1 MSDAAIVMVRVR
13 LLAAIFLLVLPF
25 PLFGQSRTEDFD
37 RVFLRALEMQKAG
50 DLIGAIDAYK
60 IALSIDGTRVDAL
73 SNLGAAYVH
82 LGQFD
87 DAIAQYDAALKI
99 DPSNA
104 TVRLNL
110 ALAYYKSGRP
120 NEAIQPLKIV
130 VATNPDAQNA
140 YLILAD
146 CYLQTGQYPDAV
158 TLLQPREAMFQDD
171 LAFAYVLGTAL
182 VRTGDE
188 RQGQLYIDRIF
199 KKGDSAEGHLLMGI
213 AHLNRFDYPSAKTEL
228 ERALKLNPNLPTA
241 NSAYGRALLGLGDQ
255 AEGERAFRRELSVNV
270 NDFESN
276 LMLGSMRK
284 SAQDFDAALTYLNRA
299 IAIHPNDLMARK
311 LVASLKLQT
320 GAVEEAVAMFEQIVA
335 ETPDA
340 VDAHVQ
346 LATAYNRLKRK
357 DDADRE
363 RAIVDRLNQQ
373 IQEQQSKGDP
383 AANAPAPTQATPP
396 EGPHR

>member
-1 MSDAAIVMVRVR
+1 MVRVR
-13 LLAAIFLLVLPF
+13 FLAALWLLVLPF

-37 RVFLRALEMQKAG
+37 RVFVRALEMQKAG

-60 IALSIDGTRVDAL
+60 TALSIDATRVDAL

-87 DAIAQYDAALKI
+87 DAIAQYDAALNI
-99 DPSNA
+99 EPSNA

-120 NEAIQPLKIV
+120 NEAIRPLKIV
-130 VATNPDAQNA
+130 VATNPDAKNA

-188 RQGQLYIDRIF
+188 HQGQLYIDRIF
-199 KKGDSAEGHLLMGI
+199 KNGDSAEGHLLMGI
-213 AHLNRFDYPSAKTEL
+213 AHLNQFDYPAAKTEL
-228 ERALKLNPNLPTA
+228 ERALRLNPSLPTA

-255 AEGERAFRRELSVNV
+255 AEAERAFRKELSVNI

-284 SAQDFDAALTYLNRA
+284 NARDFDAALTYLNRA
-299 IAIHPNDLMARK
+299 VAIHPGDLTARK

-320 GAVEEAVAMFEQIVA
+320 GAVAEAAAMLEQIVA
-335 ETPDA
+335 ESPDA

-363 RAIVDRLNQQ
+363 RAIVDRLNRE
-373 IQEQQSKGDP
+373 IQEKQSAVNDKQTGTTTL
-383 AANAPAPTQATPP
+383 APTSPPSPP
-396 EGPHR
+396 EGPPQ

>member
-1 MSDAAIVMVRVR
+1 MVRVR
-13 LLAAIFLLVLPF
+13 ILAALFVLALPF
-25 PLFGQSRTEDFD
+25 PLFGQSRADDFD
-37 RVFLRALEMQKAG
+37 RVFVRALEMQQAG

-60 IALSIDGTRVDAL
+60 IALSIDATRVDAL

-87 DAIAQYDAALKI
+87 DAIAQYGAALKI

-130 VATNPDAQNA
+130 VATNPDAKNA

-158 TLLQPREAMFQDD
+158 TLLQPREAMFEDD

-188 RQGQLYIDRIF
+188 RQGQRYIDRIF
-199 KKGDSAEGHLLMGI
+199 QKGDSAEGHLLMGI

-241 NSAYGRALLGLGDQ
+241 NSAYGRAMLGLGDQ

-299 IAIHPNDLMARK
+299 LAIHPKDLTARK

-320 GAVEEAVAMFEQIVA
+320 GAVEEAVAMLEQVVA

-373 IQEQQSKGDP
+373 IQEQQSKDNP
-383 AANAPAPTQATPP
+383 VNPPAPAQASPP

>member
-1 MSDAAIVMVRVR
+1 MVRVY
-13 LLAAIFLLVLPF
+13 LFALALLVLPF
-25 PLFGQSRTEDFD
+25 PLSGQSRPEDFD
-37 RVFLRALEMQKAG
+37 RVFLRGLEMQKAG
-50 DLIGAIDAYK
+50 DYIGAIDAYK
-60 IALSIDGTRVDAL
+60 TALAIDATRVDAL

-82 LGQFD
+82 LGQFE
-87 DAIAQYDAALKI
+87 DAIAQYDAALKL
-99 DPSNA
+99 DPANA

-120 NEAIQPLKIV
+120 NEAIKPLKIV
-130 VATNPDAQNA
+130 VATNPDAKNA

-146 CYLQTGQYPDAV
+146 CYLQTGQDRDAV

-188 RQGQLYIDRIF
+188 RQGQQYIDRIF
-199 KKGDSAEGHLLMGI
+199 KTGDSAEGHLLMGI
-213 AHLNRFDYPSAKTEL
+213 AHLNRFDYPEAKTEL
-228 ERALKLNPNLPTA
+228 ERALQLNPGLPTA

-255 AEGERAFRRELSVNV
+255 VRAERAFRKELTVNI

-299 IAIHPNDLMARK
+299 IAIHPNDLTARK
-311 LVASLKLQT
+311 LLASLKLQT
-320 GAVEEAVAMFEQIVA
+320 GAIEEAVAMLERVVA
-335 ETPDA
+335 EEPDA

-363 RAIVDRLNQQ
+363 RAIVDRLNRE
-373 IQEQQSKGDP
+373 IQEKQSAVNDNRAGNSTPDP
-383 AANAPAPTQATPP
+383 STPPSPP
-396 EGPHR
+396 EGPPQ

>member
-1 MSDAAIVMVRVR
+1 MVRVC
-13 LLAAIFLLVLPF
+13 LFALALLVLPF
-25 PLFGQSRTEDFD
+25 PLSGQSRIEDFD
-37 RVFLRALEMQKAG
+37 RVFLRGLEMQKAG
-50 DLIGAIDAYK
+50 DYIGAIDAYK
-60 IALSIDGTRVDAL
+60 TALAIDATRVDAL

-87 DAIAQYDAALKI
+87 DAIAQYDAALKL
-99 DPSNA
+99 DPTNA

-120 NEAIQPLKIV
+120 NEAIKPLKIV
-130 VATNPDAQNA
+130 VATNPDAKNA

-146 CYLQTGQYPDAV
+146 CYLQSGQDRDAV

-182 VRTGDE
+182 VRTGE
-188 RQGQLYIDRIF
+188 ETQGQRYIDRIF
-199 KKGDSAEGHLLMGI
+199 KNGDSAEGHLLMGI
-213 AHLNRFDYPSAKTEL
+213 AHLNRFDYPEAKAEL
-228 ERALKLNPNLPTA
+228 ERALQLNASVPTA

-255 AEGERAFRRELSVNV
+255 AGAEKAFRKELTVNI

-276 LMLGSMRK
+276 LMLGSMGK

-299 IAIHPNDLMARK
+299 IAIHPGDLTARK
-311 LVASLKLQT
+311 LLASLKLQT
-320 GAVEEAVAMFEQIVA
+320 GAIEEAVAMLEQIVV
-335 ETPDA
+335 EEPNA

-363 RAIVDRLNQQ
+363 RATVDRLNRE
-373 IQEQQSKGDP
+373 IQEKQSAVNDNRTGNTTP
-383 AANAPAPTQATPP
+383 SSAAPPTPP
-396 EGPHR
+396 EGPPQ

>member
-1 MSDAAIVMVRVR
+1 MVRVR
-13 LLAAIFLLVLPF
+13 FLAALWLLVLPF

-37 RVFLRALEMQKAG
+37 RVFVRALEMQKAG

-60 IALSIDGTRVDAL
+60 TALSIDATRVDAL

-99 DPSNA
+99 EPSNA

-120 NEAIQPLKIV
+120 NEAIRPLKIV
-130 VATNPDAQNA
+130 VATNPDAKNA

-188 RQGQLYIDRIF
+188 HQGQLYIDRIF
-199 KKGDSAEGHLLMGI
+199 KNGDSAEGHLLMGI
-213 AHLNRFDYPSAKTEL
+213 AHLNQFDYPAAKTEL
-228 ERALKLNPNLPTA
+228 ERALRLNPSLPTA
-241 NSAYGRALLGLGDQ
+241 NSAYGRAVLGLGDQ
-255 AEGERAFRRELSVNV
+255 AEAERAFRKELSVNI

-284 SAQDFDAALTYLNRA
+284 NARDFDAALTYLNRA
-299 IAIHPNDLMARK
+299 VAIHPGDLTARK

-320 GAVEEAVAMFEQIVA
+320 GAVAEAAAMLEQIVA
-335 ETPDA
+335 ESPDA

-363 RAIVDRLNQQ
+363 RAIVDRLNRE
-373 IQEQQSKGDP
+373 IQEKQSAVNDKQTGTTT
-383 AANAPAPTQATPP
+383 PAPTSPPSPP
-396 EGPHR
+396 EGPPQ

>member
-1 MSDAAIVMVRVR
+1 MVRVR
-13 LLAAIFLLVLPF
+13 FLAALWLLVLPF

-37 RVFLRALEMQKAG
+37 RVFVRALEMQKAG

-60 IALSIDGTRVDAL
+60 TALSIDATRVDAL

-99 DPSNA
+99 EPSNA

-120 NEAIQPLKIV
+120 NEAIRPLKIV
-130 VATNPDAQNA
+130 VATNPDAKNA

-188 RQGQLYIDRIF
+188 HQGQLYIDRIF
-199 KKGDSAEGHLLMGI
+199 KNGDSAEGHLLMGI
-213 AHLNRFDYPSAKTEL
+213 AHLNQFDYPAAKTEL
-228 ERALKLNPNLPTA
+228 ERALRLNPSLPTA

-255 AEGERAFRRELSVNV
+255 AEGERAFRKELSVNI

-284 SAQDFDAALTYLNRA
+284 NARDFDAALTYLNRA
-299 IAIHPNDLMARK
+299 VAIHPGDLTARK

-320 GAVEEAVAMFEQIVA
+320 GAVAEAAAMLEQIVA
-335 ETPDA
+335 ESPDA

-363 RAIVDRLNQQ
+363 RAIVDRLNRE
-373 IQEQQSKGDP
+373 IQEKQSAVNDKQTGTTT
-383 AANAPAPTQATPP
+383 PAPTSPPSPP
-396 EGPHR
+396 EGPPQ

>member
-1 MSDAAIVMVRVR
+1 MVRVHF
-13 LLAAIFLLVLPF
+13 LAALFLLVLPF

-60 IALSIDGTRVDAL
+60 TALSIDATRVDAL

-130 VATNPDAQNA
+130 VATNPEAKNA

-158 TLLQPREAMFQDD
+158 TLLQPREAMFEDD

-188 RQGQLYIDRIF
+188 RQGQQYIDRIF
-199 KKGDSAEGHLLMGI
+199 KTGDSAEGHLLMGI
-213 AHLNRFDYPSAKTEL
+213 AHLNRFDYPEAKSEL
-228 ERALKLNPNLPTA
+228 ERALQLNPSLPTA

-255 AEGERAFRRELSVNV
+255 AEAERAFRKELSVNI

-299 IAIHPNDLMARK
+299 HGDSPEGSDCPEAAGQPQTADGRHRRGGRHAR
-311 LVASLKLQT
+311 
-320 GAVEEAVAMFEQIVA
+320 
-335 ETPDA
+335 
-340 VDAHVQ
+340 
-346 LATAYNRLKRK
+346 
-357 DDADRE
+357 ADRRRGARRRRCP
-363 RAIVDRLNQQ
+363 RAA
-373 IQEQQSKGDP
+373 GDGLQP
-383 AANAPAPTQATPP
+383 FEAQ
-396 EGPHR
+396 G

>member
-1 MSDAAIVMVRVR
+1 MVRVR
-13 LLAAIFLLVLPF
+13 FLAALWLLVLPF

-37 RVFLRALEMQKAG
+37 RVFVRALEMQKAG

-60 IALSIDGTRVDAL
+60 TALSIDATRVDAL

-99 DPSNA
+99 EPSNA

-120 NEAIQPLKIV
+120 NEAIRPLKIV
-130 VATNPDAQNA
+130 VATNPDAKNA

-188 RQGQLYIDRIF
+188 HQGQLYIDRIF
-199 KKGDSAEGHLLMGI
+199 KNGDSAEGHLLMGI
-213 AHLNRFDYPSAKTEL
+213 AHLNQFDYPAAKTEL
-228 ERALKLNPNLPTA
+228 ERALRLNPSLPTA

-255 AEGERAFRRELSVNV
+255 AEAERAFRKELSVNI

-284 SAQDFDAALTYLNRA
+284 NARDFDAALTYLNRA
-299 IAIHPNDLMARK
+299 VAIHPGDLTARK

-320 GAVEEAVAMFEQIVA
+320 GAVAEAAAMLEQIVA
-335 ETPDA
+335 ESPDA

-363 RAIVDRLNQQ
+363 RAIVDRLNRE
-373 IQEQQSKGDP
+373 IQEKQSAVNDKQTGTTT
-383 AANAPAPTQATPP
+383 PAPTSSPSPP
-396 EGPHR
+396 EGPPQ

>member
-1 MSDAAIVMVRVR
+1 MVRVR
-13 LLAAIFLLVLPF
+13 LLAALFLLALPVA
-25 PLFGQSRTEDFD
+25 LFGQSRSDDFD

-60 IALSIDGTRVDAL
+60 TALSIDPTRVDAL

-87 DAIAQYDAALKI
+87 DAIAEYDAALEI

-120 NEAIQPLKIV
+120 NEAIQPLKMV
-130 VATNPDAQNA
+130 VATSPETKNA

-146 CYLQTGQYPDAV
+146 CYLQTGEYTEAV
-158 TLLQPREAMFQDD
+158 TLLQPREAIFQDD

-188 RQGQLYIDRIF
+188 RQGQQYIDRIF
-199 KKGDSAEGHLLMGI
+199 KTGDSAEGHLLIGI
-213 AHLNRFDYPSAKTEL
+213 AHLNRFDYPAAKTEL
-228 ERALKLNPNLPTA
+228 ETALRLNSSLPTA
-241 NSAYGRALLGLGDQ
+241 NSAYGRALIGLGDQ
-255 AEGERAFRRELSVNV
+255 AEAERAFRKELSINV

-284 SAQDFDAALTYLNRA
+284 SAQDFDDALTYLNRA
-299 IAIHPNDLMARK
+299 VAIHPKDLTARK
-311 LVASLKLQT
+311 LLASLKLQM
-320 GAVEEAVAMFEQIVA
+320 GAIEEALAMLEQIVA
-335 ETPDA
+335 EAPDA

-363 RAIVDRLNQQ
+363 RAIIDRLNRE
-373 IQEQQSKGDP
+373 IQEKQSAVQSGSSE
-383 AANAPAPTQATPP
+383 APQ
-396 EGPHR
+396 R

>member
-1 MSDAAIVMVRVR
+1 MVRVR
-13 LLAAIFLLVLPF
+13 FLAALFLLALPF

-37 RVFLRALEMQKAG
+37 RVFIRALEMQKAG

-60 IALSIDGTRVDAL
+60 TALSIDATRVDAL
-73 SNLGAAYVH
+73 SNLGAAYVQ
-82 LGQFD
+82 LGRFD
-87 DAIAQYDAALKI
+87 DAIAQYDAALEI

-130 VATNPDAQNA
+130 VATNPDARNA

-146 CYLQTGQYPDAV
+146 CYLQTGQDRDAV

-188 RQGQLYIDRIF
+188 HKGQLYIDRIF
-199 KKGDSAEGHLLMGI
+199 KNGDSAEGHLLMGI
-213 AHLNRFDYPSAKTEL
+213 AHLNRFDYPEAKSEL
-228 ERALKLNPNLPTA
+228 ERALRLNSSLPTA
-241 NSAYGRALLGLGDQ
+241 NSAYGRALIGLGDQ
-255 AEGERAFRRELSVNV
+255 AEAERAFRKELSVNI

-284 SAQDFDAALTYLNRA
+284 TAQDFEAALTYLNRA
-299 IAIHPNDLMARK
+299 LAIHPGDLTARK

-320 GAVEEAVAMFEQIVA
+320 GAVAEAAAMLEQIVA
-335 ETPDA
+335 ESPDE

-363 RAIVDRLNQQ
+363 RAIVDRLNRE
-373 IQEQQSKGDP
+373 IQEKQSAVNDNPIG
-383 AANAPAPTQATPP
+383 NTAPGPTTAPSAP
-396 EGPHR
+396 EGPPQ

>member
-1 MSDAAIVMVRVR
+1 MVRVG
-13 LLAAIFLLVLPF
+13 LLAALVLLVLPF

-37 RVFLRALEMQKAG
+37 RVFVRALEMQKAG

-60 IALSIDGTRVDAL
+60 TALSIDATRVDAL

-99 DPSNA
+99 EPSNA

-120 NEAIQPLKIV
+120 NEAIRPLKIV
-130 VATNPDAQNA
+130 VATNPDAKNA

-199 KKGDSAEGHLLMGI
+199 KNGDSAEGHLLMGI
-213 AHLNRFDYPSAKTEL
+213 AHLNQFDYPAAKTEL
-228 ERALKLNPNLPTA
+228 ESALRLNPSLPTA

-255 AEGERAFRRELSVNV
+255 AEAERAFRKELSVNI

-284 SAQDFDAALTYLNRA
+284 NARDFDAALTYLNRA
-299 IAIHPNDLMARK
+299 VAIHPGDLTARK

-320 GAVEEAVAMFEQIVA
+320 GAVAEAAAMLEQIVA
-335 ETPDA
+335 ESPDA

-363 RAIVDRLNQQ
+363 RAIVDRLNRE
-373 IQEQQSKGDP
+373 IQEKQSAVNDNQTGTTT
-383 AANAPAPTQATPP
+383 PAPTSPPSPP
-396 EGPHR
+396 EGPPQ

>member
-1 MSDAAIVMVRVR
+1 MVRVR
-13 LLAAIFLLVLPF
+13 LLAALFLLVLPF

-37 RVFLRALEMQKAG
+37 RVFVRALEMQKAG
-50 DLIGAIDAYK
+50 DYIGAIDAYK
-60 IALSIDGTRVDAL
+60 TALAIDATRVDAL

-120 NEAIQPLKIV
+120 NEAIKPLKIV
-130 VATNPDAQNA
+130 VATNPDAKNA

-199 KKGDSAEGHLLMGI
+199 KNGDSAEGHLLMGI
-213 AHLNRFDYPSAKTEL
+213 AHLNRFDYPEAKSEL
-228 ERALKLNPNLPTA
+228 ERALRLNSSLPTA

-255 AEGERAFRRELSVNV
+255 AEAERAFRKELSVNI

-299 IAIHPNDLMARK
+299 VAIHPGDLTARK
-311 LVASLKLQT
+311 LLASLKLQT
-320 GAVEEAVAMFEQIVA
+320 GAIEEAVAMLEQIVA
-335 ETPDA
+335 EEPDA

-363 RAIVDRLNQQ
+363 RAIVDRLNRE
-373 IQEQQSKGDP
+373 IQEKQSAAQSGSAEAPQQ
-383 AANAPAPTQATPP
+383 
-396 EGPHR
+396 

>member
-1 MSDAAIVMVRVR
+1 MVRVR
-13 LLAAIFLLVLPF
+13 VLAALCLLVLPIS
-25 PLFGQSRTEDFD
+25 LFGQSRADEFD

-60 IALSIDGTRVDAL
+60 TALSIDATRVDAR

-87 DAIAQYDAALKI
+87 DAIAQYDAALTI

-120 NEAIQPLKIV
+120 NEAIQPLKMV
-130 VATNPDAQNA
+130 VATSPEAKNA

-199 KKGDSAEGHLLMGI
+199 KKGDSAEGHLMMGI
-213 AHLNRFDYPSAKTEL
+213 AHLNRFDYPEAKSEL
-228 ERALKLNPNLPTA
+228 ERALALNSSLPTA
-241 NSAYGRALLGLGDQ
+241 NSAYGRALLGLGDH
-255 AEGERAFRRELSVNV
+255 AEAERAFQKELSVNV

-299 IAIHPNDLMARK
+299 VVIHPKDVTARK

-320 GAVEEAVAMFEQIVA
+320 GAVEEAAAMLEQIVA
-335 ETPDA
+335 DEPDA

-363 RAIVDRLNQQ
+363 RAIIERLNRE
-373 IQEQQSKGDP
+373 IQEKQSAVNENG
-383 AANAPAPTQATPP
+383 AGNTTPAPTVPPSPP
-396 EGPHR
+396 EGPPQ

>member
-1 MSDAAIVMVRVR
+1 MVRVR
-13 LLAAIFLLVLPF
+13 FLAALCLLVLPF
-25 PLFGQSRTEDFD
+25 PLFGQSRADDFD

-60 IALSIDGTRVDAL
+60 TALSIDATRVDAL

-99 DPSNA
+99 EPSNA

-120 NEAIQPLKIV
+120 NEAIRPLKIV
-130 VATNPDAQNA
+130 VATNPDAKNA

-158 TLLQPREAMFQDD
+158 TLLQPREAMFPDD

-199 KKGDSAEGHLLMGI
+199 KNGDSAEGHLLMGI
-213 AHLNRFDYPSAKTEL
+213 AHLNQFDYPAAKTEL
-228 ERALKLNPNLPTA
+228 ESALRLNPSLPTA

-255 AEGERAFRRELSVNV
+255 AEAERAFRKELSVNI

-284 SAQDFDAALTYLNRA
+284 NARDFDAALTYLNRA
-299 IAIHPNDLMARK
+299 VAIHPGDLTARK

-320 GAVEEAVAMFEQIVA
+320 GAVAEAAAMLEQIVA
-335 ETPDA
+335 ESPDA

-363 RAIVDRLNQQ
+363 RAIVDRLNRE
-373 IQEQQSKGDP
+373 IQEKQSAVNDNQTGTTT
-383 AANAPAPTQATPP
+383 PAPPPPPAPP
-396 EGPHR
+396 EGPPQ

>member
-1 MSDAAIVMVRVR
+1 
-13 LLAAIFLLVLPF
+13 
-25 PLFGQSRTEDFD
+25 
-37 RVFLRALEMQKAG
+37 
-50 DLIGAIDAYK
+50 
-60 IALSIDGTRVDAL
+60 
-73 SNLGAAYVH
+73 
-82 LGQFD
+82 
-87 DAIAQYDAALKI
+87 
-99 DPSNA
+99 
-104 TVRLNL
+104 
-110 ALAYYKSGRP
+110 
-120 NEAIQPLKIV
+120 
-130 VATNPDAQNA
+130 
-140 YLILAD
+140 
-146 CYLQTGQYPDAV
+146 
-158 TLLQPREAMFQDD
+158 
-171 LAFAYVLGTAL
+171 VLGTAL

-188 RQGQLYIDRIF
+188 RQGQLYVDRIF

-228 ERALKLNPNLPTA
+228 ERALGLNPSLPTA
-241 NSAYGRALLGLGDQ
+241 NSAYGRAMLGLGNQ
-255 AEGERAFRRELSVNV
+255 ADAERAFRKELTVNV

-299 IAIHPNDLMARK
+299 IAIHPKDLTARK

-320 GAVEEAVAMFEQIVA
+320 GAVEEAVAMLEQIVA

-373 IQEQQSKGDP
+373 IQEQQSKSDP
-383 AANAPAPTQATPP
+383 AANPPAPTQPP
-396 EGPHR
+396 SPEAPHR

>member
-1 MSDAAIVMVRVR
+1 MVRVR
-13 LLAAIFLLVLPF
+13 FLAALCLLVLPF
-25 PLFGQSRTEDFD
+25 PLFGQSRADDFD

-60 IALSIDGTRVDAL
+60 TALSIDATRVDAL

-99 DPSNA
+99 EPSNA

-120 NEAIQPLKIV
+120 NEAIRPLKMV
-130 VATNPDAQNA
+130 VATNPDAKNA

-188 RQGQLYIDRIF
+188 PQGQLYIDRIF
-199 KKGDSAEGHLLMGI
+199 KNGDSAEGHLLMGI
-213 AHLNRFDYPSAKTEL
+213 AHLNQFDYPEAKTEL
-228 ERALKLNPNLPTA
+228 ERALRLNPSLPTA

-255 AEGERAFRRELSVNV
+255 AEAERAFRKELSVNI

-284 SAQDFDAALTYLNRA
+284 NARDFDAALTYLNRA
-299 IAIHPNDLMARK
+299 VAIHPGDLTARK

-320 GAVEEAVAMFEQIVA
+320 GAVAEAAAMLEQIVA
-335 ETPDA
+335 ESPDA

-363 RAIVDRLNQQ
+363 RAIVDRLNRE
-373 IQEQQSKGDP
+373 IQEKQSAVNDNQTGTTT
-383 AANAPAPTQATPP
+383 PAPTSPPSPP
-396 EGPHR
+396 EGPPQ

>member
-1 MSDAAIVMVRVR
+1 MVRVR
-13 LLAAIFLLVLPF
+13 FLAALCLLVLPF
-25 PLFGQSRTEDFD
+25 PLFGQSRADDFD
-37 RVFLRALEMQKAG
+37 RVFLRGLEMQKAG

-60 IALSIDGTRVDAL
+60 TALSIDATRVDAL

-87 DAIAQYDAALKI
+87 DAIAQYDAALNI
-99 DPSNA
+99 EPSNA

-120 NEAIQPLKIV
+120 NEAIRPLKIV
-130 VATNPDAQNA
+130 VATNPDAKNA

-188 RQGQLYIDRIF
+188 HQGQLYIDRIF
-199 KKGDSAEGHLLMGI
+199 KNGDSAEGHLLMGI
-213 AHLNRFDYPSAKTEL
+213 AHLNQFDYPAAKTEL
-228 ERALKLNPNLPTA
+228 ERALRLNPSLPTA

-255 AEGERAFRRELSVNV
+255 AEAERAFRKELSVNI

-284 SAQDFDAALTYLNRA
+284 NARDFDAALTYLNRA
-299 IAIHPNDLMARK
+299 VAIHPGDLTARK

-320 GAVEEAVAMFEQIVA
+320 GAVAEAAAMLEQIVA
-335 ETPDA
+335 ESPDA

-346 LATAYNRLKRK
+346 LATAFNRLKRK

-363 RAIVDRLNQQ
+363 RAIVDRLNRE
-373 IQEQQSKGDP
+373 IQEKQSAVNDNQTGTTT
-383 AANAPAPTQATPP
+383 PAPTSPPSPP
-396 EGPHR
+396 EGPPQ

>member
-1 MSDAAIVMVRVR
+1 MVRVR
-13 LLAAIFLLVLPF
+13 FLAALFLLVLPF

-37 RVFLRALEMQKAG
+37 RVFVRALEMQKAG

-60 IALSIDGTRVDAL
+60 TALSIDPTRVDAL

-87 DAIAQYDAALKI
+87 DAIAQYDAALKV

-120 NEAIQPLKIV
+120 NEAIKPLKIV
-130 VATNPDAQNA
+130 VATNPDAKNA

-146 CYLQTGQYPDAV
+146 CYLQTGQDQDAV
-158 TLLQPREAMFQDD
+158 TLLQPRESMFQDD

-188 RQGQLYIDRIF
+188 RQGQLYINRIF
-199 KKGDSAEGHLLMGI
+199 KNGDSAEGHLLMGI
-213 AHLNRFDYPSAKTEL
+213 AHLNRFDYPEAKTEL
-228 ERALKLNPNLPTA
+228 ERTLRLNSSLPTA

-255 AEGERAFRRELSVNV
+255 AEAERAFRKELSVNV

-284 SAQDFDAALTYLNRA
+284 TAQDFDSALTYLNRA
-299 IAIHPNDLMARK
+299 IAIHPTDLTARK

-320 GAVEEAVAMFEQIVA
+320 GAVEEAAVMLEQIVA
-335 ETPDA
+335 EEPDA

-363 RAIVDRLNQQ
+363 RAIVDRLNRE
-373 IQEQQSKGDP
+373 IQEKQSAVNENPVG
-383 AANAPAPTQATPP
+383 NTMPTPATPP
-396 EGPHR
+396 SPPERSPQ